1 MSIHRHRTQSSGL
14 ATHTYTRTTR
24 TRCSGTKA
32 GQRQIEGSR
41 VNLSLCSCT
50 YSRSDVLRFVESW
63 GDDLSA
69 EGKRAYGFCNDSTS
83 RPKNRGVS
91 RGKKNSRKSGCC
103 INRRFERS
111 RNSHRGTWITWKR
124 AHARSLGKFSS
135 RLVEYKGGLEKEK
148 RLVSLVRFVKGIIIK
163 RLRPLGHYP
172 SFDRISSV
180 SLDKTLSRRQEWGII
195 ARKRRELER
204 VRSKIYDNVTLVCAS
219 KELGIT
225 VEHKFRSPLPLI
237 CHDSLLERNMVLLP
251 EIPAT
256 RQQLVIRRTEFH
268 REQ

>member
-1 MSIHRHRTQSSGL
+1 MDFVMILPPDQRTAAYL
-14 ATHTYTRTTR
+14 EERR
-24 TRCSGTKA
+24 TRGRA
-32 GQRQIEGSR
+32 G
-41 VNLSLCSCT
+41 
-50 YSRSDVLRFVESW
+50 
-63 GDDLSA
+63 
-69 EGKRAYGFCNDSTS
+69 
-83 RPKNRGVS
+83 
-91 RGKKNSRKSGCC
+91 

-225 VEHKFRSPLPLI
+225 VEHKFRSPLI

>member
-1 MSIHRHRTQSSGL
+1 MLDQ
-14 ATHTYTRTTR
+14 
-24 TRCSGTKA
+24 
-32 GQRQIEGSR
+32 
-41 VNLSLCSCT
+41 
-50 YSRSDVLRFVESW
+50 
-63 GDDLSA
+63 
-69 EGKRAYGFCNDSTS
+69 
-83 RPKNRGVS
+83 
-91 RGKKNSRKSGCC
+91 
-103 INRRFERS
+103 
-111 RNSHRGTWITWKR
+111 
-124 AHARSLGKFSS
+124 RSLGKFSL
-135 RLVEYKGGLEKEK
+135 RLVKYKGGREKEK

-172 SFDRISSV
+172 SFDRISTV

-195 ARKRRELER
+195 ARKRRQLER

-237 CHDSLLERNMVLLP
+237 CHDSLLVSRKEYGITI

-256 RQQLVIRRTEFH
+256 KQQLVIRRTEFR